1 MRNKEGIRVAA
12 AGGSGEKGVVVMMG
26 RGPNQ
31 QGLESGGF

>member
-1 MRNKEGIRVAA
+1 MAA
-12 AGGSGEKGVVVMMG
+12 AGGFGEEGVVVTTG